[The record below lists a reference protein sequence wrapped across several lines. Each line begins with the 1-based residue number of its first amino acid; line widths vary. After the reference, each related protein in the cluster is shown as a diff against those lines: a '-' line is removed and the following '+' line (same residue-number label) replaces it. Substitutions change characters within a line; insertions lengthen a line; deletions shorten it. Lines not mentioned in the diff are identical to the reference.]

1 MFLVKQQ
8 PRGYDPDTKTTFGSF
23 YSVASKIDIFIKMR
37 DNLKEITKRDYGFNG
52 IASLMSDGAIID
64 GVVSVN
70 GYQNILVV
78 TSFEDSL
85 YPRLITDESP
95 TMSSGDHMF
104 PIIHKLNE
112 SDGNLY
118 VTQVK
123 NSNSA
128 YQKLYDTYGVQS
140 IRSESV
146 FRLDQ
151 PFKLNTDIKFD
162 AVVILGSEA
171 KGKHSINAVKE
182 KFSKY
187 CTDTFDLID
196 VYRGNSRIITG
207 RSKSSKSSFDRMS
220 SIMLDLNWTLSADRT
235 KPYHNFRKTIEQ
247 VRSNEIYKVY

>member
-8 PRGYDPDTKTTFGSF
+8 PRGYDPSTKTISGSF

-37 DNLKEITKRDYGFNG
+37 DNLKEITKREYGFNG
-52 IASLMSDGAIID
+52 ISSLMSDGAVID

-78 TSFEDSL
+78 TSFEDSS
-85 YPRLITDESP
+85 YPRLVVDENPVLSA
-95 TMSSGDHMF
+95 GDHMF
-104 PIIHKLNE
+104 PIIHELNE
-112 SDGNLY
+112 SEGNIY
-118 VTQVK
+118 VTSVN
-123 NSNSA
+123 NSNSV
-128 YQKLYDTYGVQS
+128 YQKLYDRYGVKS
-140 IRSESV
+140 VRSESV

-151 PFKLNTDIKFD
+151 TFKLYTDIKFD

-171 KGKHSINAVKE
+171 KGKHSINSIKE

-187 CTDTFDLID
+187 CTDKFDLID

-220 SIMLDLNWTLSADRT
+220 SVMFDLKWTLSIDRT
-235 KPYHNFRKTIEQ
+235 KPYNNFRKTIEQ